1 MASRVI
7 IADINSWN
15 VNGRSNGHYIPVARN
30 YREVFASKDVR
41 VVVAGGPVFSQ
52 YFKDEDLIRLPYD
65 VGPRDNGLVR
75 KFRNLLNAR
84 VLFQQAKSDDVIIF
98 QASATA
104 AVYASIALFAKKWQ
118 AIYLI
123 LYSPSEGLSSC
134 FKRLLWRLARSKIK
148 GVIGPNEDIG
158 PAFEKSC
165 CIVPDYIAT
174 RVVSNSKRE
183 KLYDFVFA
191 GTITEKKG
199 IVEGVT
205 RLLEKGATVRIAG
218 RSLDAKITG
227 ALEELSK
234 NKHLSL
240 ELGYLDEGA
249 FDAAICSAKMT
260 VLNYTDAYS
269 SQSSGIVY
277 DSLFRLSPI
286 LGRRCKALAFVE
298 EYGLGYLYDDISTI
312 RTESVLSEENLN
324 KYRSNIV
331 RYLEQH
337 KSYAEKLCKFVM

>member
-1 MASRVI
+1 MASKII

-15 VNGRSNGHYIPVARN
+15 VNGRSNGHYIPVAKN
-30 YREVFASKDVR
+30 YQEVFAAKGR
-41 VVVAGGPVFSQ
+41 HVVIAGGPVFAK

-65 VGPRDNGLVR
+65 VGPCDNGFVR
-75 KFRNLLNAR
+75 KFRNLINAKA
-84 VLFQQAKSDDVIIF
+84 LFRQAKSDDVIIF

-104 AVYASIALFAKKWQ
+104 AVYASIALFAKKGQ
-118 AIYLI
+118 AVYLI
-123 LYSPSEGLSSC
+123 QYSPGEGLSSC

-158 PAFEKSC
+158 MAFAKPC
-165 CIVPDYIAT
+165 CVVPDYIAT
-174 RVVSNSKRE
+174 KLVTKIKCE

-199 IVEGVT
+199 VIEGVT
-205 RLLEKGATVRIAG
+205 KLLEKGASVKVAG
-218 RSLDAKITG
+218 RALGARITG
-227 ALEELSK
+227 ALEDLSK
-234 NKHLSL
+234 NKRLSL

-324 KYRSNIV
+324 KYRSNII